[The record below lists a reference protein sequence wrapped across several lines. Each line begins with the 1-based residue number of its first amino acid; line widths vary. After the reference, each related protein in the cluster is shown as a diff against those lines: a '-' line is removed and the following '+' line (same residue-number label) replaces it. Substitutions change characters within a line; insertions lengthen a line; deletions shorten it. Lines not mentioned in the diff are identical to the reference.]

1 MRNNDTSYDSWLH
14 YKVTMKDVVM
24 HLILTPS
31 LIIIANYWLLGNS
44 YFSSF
49 PVFITTTVIAS
60 FIASILS
67 IINMRSMFRTRKR
80 FPELN
85 QTGKRLS
92 ISLLLYATSDFIGC
106 LVILFSYAA
115 IPYMHFV
122 ITFEHLAKITVVLLV
137 SATLAGLG
145 YEFFYSFGRWKDSL
159 LENEKLLKM
168 QALTELSVL
177 KSQVNP
183 HFLFNSLNTLSSLI
197 TEDPERAES
206 YVNEMTK
213 VYRYLLR
220 YNDVALVT
228 LSTEL
233 SFIESYFNL
242 MKTRYGVGI
251 QLETDIVEYHEEFLL
266 PPLTLQLLVEN
277 AVKHNTFL
285 KESPLT
291 IKISTTPENE
301 LLVSNNRQEKRT
313 QVESTKIGLQNIAS
327 KYKLLKESDI
337 QVIQTDTTFLVV
349 LPLIE
354 PNETT
359 DQASLEKDLASI
371 TLR

>member
-1 MRNNDTSYDSWLH
+1 
-14 YKVTMKDVVM
+14 MKDAVM
-24 HLILTPS
+24 HLVMTPS
-31 LIIIANYWLLGNS
+31 LIIIANYWLLGKV
-44 YFSSF
+44 YFSSL
-49 PVFITTTVIAS
+49 PVFISTTVIAS

-67 IINMRSMFRTRKR
+67 VINMRSMFRTRRK

-85 QTGKRLS
+85 QTAKRLA

-106 LVILFSYAA
+106 LLILFCYDA
-115 IPYMHFV
+115 IPFMDFI
-122 ITFEHLAKITVVLLV
+122 ITSEHLIKITVVLLV

-197 TEDPERAES
+197 NEDPVRAES
-206 YVNEMTK
+206 FVNEMTK

-220 YNDVALVT
+220 YNEVQLIS

-233 SFIESYFNL
+233 SFIQSYFHL
-242 MKTRYGVGI
+242 LKTRYGSGI
-251 QLETDIVEYHEEFLL
+251 VMETDIMLHHNDYLV

-285 KESPLT
+285 KESPLVIT
-291 IKISTTPENE
+291 IATNEANE
-301 LLVSNNRQEKRT
+301 LLVRNNRQEKRSH
-313 QVESTKIGLQNIAS
+313 VESTKIGLQNIAS
-327 KYKLLKESDI
+327 KYKLLQDAEIEIK
-337 QVIQTDTTFLVV
+337 QTDTSFLVT

-354 PNETT
+354 PNPDSKYTM
-359 DQASLEKDLASI
+359 SEKALATMIES
-371 TLR
+371 